1 MDDPYRISVSEV
13 FSEKFNNKKSGN
25 MLKFHAIMPINLQ
38 HSVHASSSFFAQ
50 CRVSVV
56 VNHTM
61 YLRNLAAKAV

>member
-38 HSVHASSSFFAQ
+38 HSVHATSFIAQ

-61 YLRNLAAKAV
+61 YLRNLEAKAE